1 MDGGFEAT
9 SQLTRLVAAAA
20 AARSGFPLTL
30 LVAALGKAEPVSNVL
45 LDVRL
50 VPEDDGPLL
59 FVGCFFRSVGL
70 TGELP
75 VTSRFRVMVP
85 FLRLA
90 PGASGSGRMFTGT
103 EPDARRLPEE
113 LLIGASCARVRGLYL
128 TPVTNSWF
136 NASLGLRRLAGSH
149 RRHRAMKSRKLSS
162 SHFKT

>member
-1 MDGGFEAT
+1 MDGGFEAP
-9 SQLTRLVAAAA
+9 SQLTRLVVAAA

-50 VPEDDGPLL
+50 VPEDGPLL

-75 VTSRFRVMVP
+75 VTSRFRVIVP

-90 PGASGSGRMFTGT
+90 AGASGSGRMFTG
-103 EPDARRLPEE
+103 
-113 LLIGASCARVRGLYL
+113 
-128 TPVTNSWF
+128 
-136 NASLGLRRLAGSH
+136 
-149 RRHRAMKSRKLSS
+149 
-162 SHFKT
+162 